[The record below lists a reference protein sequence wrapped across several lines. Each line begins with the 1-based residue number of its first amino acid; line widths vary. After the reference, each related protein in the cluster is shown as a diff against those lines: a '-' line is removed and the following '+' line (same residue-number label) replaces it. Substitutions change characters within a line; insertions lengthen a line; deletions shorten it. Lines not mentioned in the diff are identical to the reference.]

1 MNRAPAIGID
11 LGTCYSCAA
20 VFQNGKVEIIPNES
34 GERTTPSYV
43 SFTDKERLLGSAAKN
58 KMTCNP
64 LNTIFDAKRLIG
76 RKFQEREV
84 QEDMKYWPFK
94 VIKDASSD
102 RPKFQVIYQN
112 QEKQFYAEEILAMTL
127 RTLKRSASNFV
138 GKEVKD
144 AIVAVP
150 NYFNDS
156 QRQSI
161 KDAGTIAGL
170 NILRIINEPT
180 AAALG
185 YPIHKLKDKEEKK
198 IFIFDWGAGNL
209 NASILAI
216 EEGLFEVKAISGK
229 IHLGGEDLD
238 NKLIQYCIDEFR
250 RNTSININVRENP
263 KAFQRL
269 KSACEKAK
277 KVLSSTTQTTV
288 DIDCFI
294 GEEDLNIIIT
304 RSKFEELC
312 LDLFKKCLP
321 PLEQVL
327 KDAKM
332 TQSQIDEVILVGG
345 SSRIPKIQSML
356 QEFFNG
362 KELNKE
368 FNPDEAVAY
377 GAAIQ
382 AAVMT
387 NIKDESIERLMLL
400 DVNPFSLGIET
411 VGGVM
416 TVFIPRNSTIPCKK
430 TQIFNNYTDNQTF
443 FIVQV
448 FEGERQLTK
457 DNNCLGKFLLSGLP
471 PSPKGQLQIEITFD
485 IDANSIL
492 YVGAVE
498 KTTGISQKMDIVND
512 KNRFSKVD
520 IDRIIQEFEQFEEE
534 EKERDNAKINFDIY
548 FYGIRQMIKD
558 INSKNKFSEDEKNQI
573 KNKINEIYDWRNNNP
588 IATKEEYNAKIKEI
602 GDIINPIMKKLCR
615 QDEWLLRGEKEDI

>member
-58 KMTCNP
+58 KMTRNP

-94 VIKDASSD
+94 VIKDANSD

-277 KVLSSTTQTTV
+277 KALSSTTQTTV
-288 DIDCFI
+288 DIDCLI

-387 NIKDESIERLMLL
+387 NVKDESIERLMLL

-457 DNNCLGKFLLSGLP
+457 DNNFLGKFLLSGLP
-471 PSPKGQLQIEITFD
+471 PSPKGQLQIEIIFD

>member
-58 KMTCNP
+58 KMTRNP

-94 VIKDASSD
+94 VIKDANSD

-277 KVLSSTTQTTV
+277 KALSSTTQTTV
-288 DIDCFI
+288 DIDCLI

-387 NIKDESIERLMLL
+387 NVKDESIERLMLL

-471 PSPKGQLQIEITFD
+471 PSPKGQLQIEIIFD

>member
-58 KMTCNP
+58 KMTRNP

-94 VIKDASSD
+94 VIKDANSD

-277 KVLSSTTQTTV
+277 KALSSTTQTTV
-288 DIDCFI
+288 DIDCLI

>member
-58 KMTCNP
+58 KMTRNP

-94 VIKDASSD
+94 VIKDANSD

-277 KVLSSTTQTTV
+277 KALSSTTQTTV
-288 DIDCFI
+288 DIDCLI

-457 DNNCLGKFLLSGLP
+457 DNNFLGKFLLSGLP

>member
-58 KMTCNP
+58 KMTRNP

-84 QEDMKYWPFK
+84 QEDMKYWTFK
-94 VIKDASSD
+94 VIKDANSD

-277 KVLSSTTQTTV
+277 KALSSTTQTTV
-288 DIDCFI
+288 DIDCLI

-387 NIKDESIERLMLL
+387 NVKDESIERLMLL

-498 KTTGISQKMDIVND
+498 KTTGISQKMNIVND

>member
-1 MNRAPAIGID
+1 MKRAPAIGID

-58 KMTCNP
+58 KMTRNP

-94 VIKDASSD
+94 VIKDANSD

-277 KVLSSTTQTTV
+277 KALSSTTQTTV
-288 DIDCFI
+288 DIDCLI

-498 KTTGISQKMDIVND
+498 KTTGISQKMNIVND

>member
-94 VIKDASSD
+94 VIKDANSD

-288 DIDCFI
+288 DIDCLI

-382 AAVMT
+382 AAVIT

-457 DNNCLGKFLLSGLP
+457 DNNFLGKFLLSGLP

>member
-58 KMTCNP
+58 KMTRNP

-94 VIKDASSD
+94 VIKDANSD

-277 KVLSSTTQTTV
+277 KALSSTTQTTV
-288 DIDCFI
+288 DIDCLI

-387 NIKDESIERLMLL
+387 NVKDESIERLMLL

-471 PSPKGQLQIEITFD
+471 PSPKGQLQIEIIFD

-498 KTTGISQKMDIVND
+498 KTTGISQKMNIVND

>member
-58 KMTCNP
+58 KMTRNP

-288 DIDCFI
+288 DIDCLI

-387 NIKDESIERLMLL
+387 NVKDESIERLMLL

-485 IDANSIL
+485 IDANSFL

>member
-58 KMTCNP
+58 KMTRNP

-94 VIKDASSD
+94 VIKDANSD

-277 KVLSSTTQTTV
+277 KALSSTTQTTV
-288 DIDCFI
+288 DIDCLI

-387 NIKDESIERLMLL
+387 NVKDESIERLMLL

-498 KTTGISQKMDIVND
+498 KTTGISQKMNIVND

-548 FYGIRQMIKD
+548 FYGIRQMIED
-558 INSKNKFSEDEKNQI
+558 INSKNKFSEDEKYQI

>member
-58 KMTCNP
+58 KMTRNP

-94 VIKDASSD
+94 VIKDANSD

-112 QEKQFYAEEILAMTL
+112 QEKQFYAEEMLAMTL

-277 KVLSSTTQTTV
+277 KALSSTTQTTV
-288 DIDCFI
+288 DIDCLI

-368 FNPDEAVAY
+368 FNPDEAIAY

-457 DNNCLGKFLLSGLP
+457 DNNFLGKFLLSGLP

-485 IDANSIL
+485 IDANSFL